1 MKIMTSGSWLDA
13 SNWVF
18 CDDRSG
24 YREELMSRDD
34 WLTQPAMRY
43 HLHMLRLLTMCCK
56 GKNRV
61 TEVQCQKLCP
71 LKDLVKAVLS
81 NHTIWNVKLSLLFLI
96 LKLYVRSSVKISN
109 LANSKEIESLFRM
122 FARNVTLLKS
132 ARPVLRVA
140 KKKSG
145 KLPGMS
151 TLSLHGLIGKYTI
164 DDPLFLQWEPNPI
177 GHNDISNYRIYL
189 LNFVGTH
196 VLRFTHAMCIVFRH
210 EFQEHS
216 KQCLVEL
223 RDSLS
228 EFMVAAKQKKAIAV
242 IKNTARS
249 SFMRRLR
256 QTIAAM
262 NALPIINGGE
272 VATSALQ
279 LVLHRYRNASGTHVA
294 MERKLEKLEMK
305 HPDMR
310 GKERQDFHS
319 KVGTF
324 RPKPLAS
331 SKKVDKTK
339 ADADA
344 GDSSDEEDSFEDMS
358 NIGVDSC
365 QLTLNFQQFVQT
377 IRTSDHISEIVEK
390 EISSAVKFLNS
401 LHDIG
406 NGTSEGADGKR
417 PHQHLILVLKQIVA
431 YIVEAHRQR
440 LDAGEPT
447 ENNMASSSI
456 NTPDELQKKTS
467 QRISVQLCR
476 ILVAL
481 LRAKSFPN
489 TSQPSQ
495 KPEILKLDSDGTE
508 HNFVGS
514 PPTRVGG
521 VPVKSDGSTGA
532 MVSALYMH
540 QLLSQCGV
548 LEMALELFSPV
559 SKPELRF
566 QVKEI
571 FVAM

>member
-18 CDDRSG
+18 CGDRSG

-34 WLTQPAMRY
+34 WLTQPAMQY
-43 HLHMLRLLTMCCK
+43 HLQMLRLLAMCCK

-71 LKDLVKAVLS
+71 LKDLVKAVVS

-96 LKLYVRSSVKISN
+96 LKLYVRSSVKLSS
-109 LANSKEIESLFRM
+109 LANSKEIESLVHM

-132 ARPVLRVA
+132 ARPALRGG

-177 GHNDISNYRIYL
+177 GHNDISNFRIYL

-196 VLRFTHAMCIVFRH
+196 VLRFTHAVCTVFRND
-210 EFQEHS
+210 FQEHA
-216 KQCLVEL
+216 KQSLVEL
-223 RDSLS
+223 RDALT
-228 EFMVAAKQKKAIAV
+228 EFMAAANKRKNTVAM
-242 IKNTARS
+242 KNTARS
-249 SFMRRLR
+249 SFIRRLR
-256 QTIAAM
+256 QTVAAM
-262 NALPIINGGE
+262 NALPVLNGGE

-279 LVLHRYRNASGTHVA
+279 LVLHRYRNASGAPVA

-305 HPDMR
+305 HPFMR
-310 GKERQDFHS
+310 GKHRQDFHS

-324 RPKPLAS
+324 RPKQFAI
-331 SKKVDKTK
+331 SKKTDKTN
-339 ADADA
+339 ADQDPN
-344 GDSSDEEDSFEDMS
+344 DSSDEEEDFEDMS
-358 NIGVDSC
+358 NIDVDSC
-365 QLTLNFQQFVQT
+365 QLTLNFQHFVQA
-377 IRTSDHISEIVEK
+377 IRTSNHISDIIEM

-406 NGTSEGADGKR
+406 SGAEGER
-417 PHQHLILVLKQIVA
+417 QHQHLTLVLKQIVA
-431 YIVEAHRQR
+431 YLVESHRQR
-440 LDAGEPT
+440 LDAADHT
-447 ENNMASSSI
+447 ENKISSSSI
-456 NTPDELQKKTS
+456 KTPDESHEKTS

-481 LRAKSFPN
+481 LQAKTYTN
-489 TSQPSQ
+489 DSQPSQ

-508 HNFVGS
+508 HNFASS
-514 PPTRVGG
+514 PPTRVGRAR
-521 VPVKSDGSTGA
+521 VSSNGSAGA
-532 MVSALYMH
+532 MVSVLYMH

-548 LEMALELFSPV
+548 LEMALELFSRV

-566 QVKEI
+566 RVSEG
-571 FVAM
+571 VVTAM